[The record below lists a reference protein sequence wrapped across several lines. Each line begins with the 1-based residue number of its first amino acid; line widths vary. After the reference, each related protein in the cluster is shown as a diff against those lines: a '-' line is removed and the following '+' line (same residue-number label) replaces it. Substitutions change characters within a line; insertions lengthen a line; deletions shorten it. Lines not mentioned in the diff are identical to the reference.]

1 VNLYTAA
8 ALCAVG
14 AERVVSNELKKL
26 KLKVLDSGFG
36 RVRFQADIPALYLAL
51 MGLRAADRVLLEAAR
66 FRAADFDA
74 LFEGVKAVPWEGYIP
89 KGMGL
94 TVAKV
99 RSRGSRLQA
108 VTSIQAMAH
117 KAAADRLCGAFKLR
131 RLPEGGKTAELRV
144 YMERDEASVLL
155 DLSGDPLFKR
165 GYRKEGGA
173 APLRETTAAA
183 LLLLANWRRKFPLYD
198 PFCGAGT
205 IAIEAAMYAW
215 DMAPGLGRR
224 FAIAGLALGDGA
236 IEQSVRKELLQRV
249 DFSRTIRINGSDAD
263 SGMVSMAKANVRRAC
278 DLARGGGG
286 GAEERTGIRLPALP
300 GFRTLAAKD
309 ASSPCPEEYVED
321 KPEVSPSVAAPS
333 MVAQTPG
340 FIITNPPYGKRLGDP
355 GSAERTYQEM
365 AGLVRGFP
373 GWKLGVISD
382 HPGFESCFGRKA
394 DSVREITNGAIPSYF
409 YEYERL

>member
-1 VNLYTAA
+1 MNLYTAA

-14 AERVVSNELKKL
+14 AERVVSNELRKL

-66 FRAADFDA
+66 FPGADFDA
-74 LFEGVKAVPWEGYIP
+74 LFEGIKAVPWEEYIP
-89 KGMGL
+89 RGMGL

-117 KAAADRLCGAFKLR
+117 KAAADRLCGAFKTG

-144 YMERDEASVLL
+144 YVERDEVSVLL

-165 GYRKEGGA
+165 GYRREGGA

-224 FAIAGLALGDGA
+224 FALSNLALGNDKT
-236 IEQSVRKELLQRV
+236 EQAVRKELLQKV
-249 DFSRTIRINGSDAD
+249 DFSRTIRINGSDTD
-263 SGMVSMAKANVRRAC
+263 SRMAAMAKANVRRAY
-278 DLARGGGG
+278 DLARGGRAG
-286 GAEERTGIRLPALP
+286 EEGDTGIRLPALP
-300 GFRTLAAKD
+300 GFRTMAVKD
-309 ASSPCPEEYVED
+309 ASSPGGEEQVEG
-321 KPEVSPSVAAPS
+321 
-333 MVAQTPG
+333 TPG
-340 FIITNPPYGKRLGDP
+340 FIITNPPYGRRLGDP
-355 GSAERTYQEM
+355 GSAEQTYKEM
-365 AGLVRGFP
+365 AALVRGFP

-382 HPGFESCFGRKA
+382 HPGFESHFGRKA
-394 DSVREITNGAIPSYF
+394 DSVREITNGAVPSYF